1 MNPGD
6 DKFDEVRRLLA
17 WKRHEAPPPGFF
29 ADFPE
34 RVRARIRQPAGEP
47 VASWWERLWTGG
59 LWRPALAGAC
69 ALAAGG
75 LLLWQFNAGARP
87 PGRGP
92 GLVRQ
97 ELPTLGTGSSS
108 ESASGLLPRQ
118 LPATLVGFGQSSGEP
133 DSSMAPRGLFAP
145 GAGLRG
151 PLTQASATSYPPA
164 LTVTTVTGMNLGGPE
179 AR

>member
-6 DKFDEVRRLLA
+6 DNFDKVRRLLA

-29 ADFPE
+29 AAFPE
-34 RVRARIRQPAGEP
+34 RVRARICQPARAP
-47 VASWWERLWTGG
+47 AASWWERLWAGD

-75 LLLWQFNAGARP
+75 LLIWQFNAGARP
-87 PGRGP
+87 PGPGP

-97 ELPTLGTGSSS
+97 ELPKLGSGASL
-108 ESASGLLPRQ
+108 ESPRGVFQRQ
-118 LPATLVGFGQSSGEP
+118 LPDTLAGFGQSSGEP

-151 PLTQASATSYPPA
+151 PLTPASVTGHPPA
-164 LTVTTVTGMNLGGPE
+164 LTVTGVNLGGPE